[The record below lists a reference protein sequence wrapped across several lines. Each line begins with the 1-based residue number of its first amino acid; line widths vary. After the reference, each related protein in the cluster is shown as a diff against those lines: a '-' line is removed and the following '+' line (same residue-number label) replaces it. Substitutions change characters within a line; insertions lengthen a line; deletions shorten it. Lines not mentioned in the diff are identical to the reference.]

1 MEKNITAYSG
11 DGGYY
16 LLANPT
22 IETIDPDALG
32 MTANDYDLYYFD
44 QSQALEWRNYK
55 QQPFNLENGTGYL
68 YANSTDNML
77 AFNGELNPANTDI
90 TVDLVY
96 DANAK
101 FPGWNL
107 VGNPFACNAYIDRS
121 YYTMNDTGTEI
132 VAVTGNSVEARE
144 GIFVIAAED
153 GEAMTFTT
161 EAPTNNGKGLAL
173 NLSKCGPST
182 GSGTASVIDRA
193 IVRFGD
199 GGMLP
204 KFQMR
209 NNSTKVYIPQDN
221 RDYAVVSAENEGEMP
236 VSFKAKENGT
246 YTLTVNPEGVE
257 MGYLHLIDNM
267 TGDDVDLLSA
277 RDRGSSPAMR
287 TEGMSYTFT
296 AKTTDYASR
305 FKLVFASSIC
315 EDANGDNET
324 FAFISNGN
332 IIVDGEGMLQV
343 IDMMGRIVL
352 SGDARP
358 CVSTNGMTAGVYVLR
373 LINGNDVKTQKM
385 VVR

>member
-1 MEKNITAYSG
+1 MDVTSGSIEAMEG
-11 DGGYY
+11 
-16 LLANPT
+16 
-22 IETIDPDALG
+22 
-32 MTANDYDLYYFD
+32 
-44 QSQALEWRNYK
+44 
-55 QQPFNLENGTGYL
+55 
-68 YANSTDNML
+68 
-77 AFNGELNPANTDI
+77 
-90 TVDLVY
+90 V
-96 DANAK
+96 
-101 FPGWNL
+101 
-107 VGNPFACNAYIDRS
+107 
-121 YYTMNDTGTEI
+121 
-132 VAVTGNSVEARE
+132 
-144 GIFVIAAED
+144 FVIANND
-153 GEAMTFTT
+153 GETMSFTT
-161 EAPTNNGKGLAL
+161 TEPANNSKWLTL
-173 NLSKCGPST
+173 NISQGR
-182 GSGTASVIDRA
+182 GVIDRA
-193 IVRFGD
+193 IVHFGGSD
-199 GGMLP
+199 MLP

-209 NNSTKVYIPQDN
+209 DNSTKIYIPQDN

-236 VSFKAKENGT
+236 VCFKAKENGI

-257 MGYLHLIDNM
+257 MSYLHLIDNM

-332 IIVDGEGMLQV
+332 IIVDGESMLQV

-373 LINGNDVKTQKM
+373 LINGNDVKTQKI